1 MYSILDIAEC
11 FLNREKMTHKKL
23 QKLCYYMYAWYF
35 AVKEMKIC
43 YDADFQ
49 AWAHGPVSRSIWD
62 RYKGS
67 GRMELS
73 PTRNVR
79 LEGFAQV
86 IFDCV
91 WDVYGQYDGDELE
104 ELTHSEL
111 PWRHAR
117 RGFAPEQ
124 HSTILIEDNDMRNYY
139 LPICRQQLKEKWEEK
154 AS

>member
-1 MYSILDIAEC
+1 MYSIIDIAEC

-35 AVKEMKIC
+35 AVKGTKLC
-43 YDADFQ
+43 FDACFE
-49 AWAHGPVSRSIWD
+49 AWVHGPVSRKIWD

-67 GRMELS
+67 GLLELS
-73 PTRNVR
+73 PNRPVM

-91 WDVYGQYDGDELE
+91 WDVYGEFSGNELE
-104 ELTHSEL
+104 DITHSEP
-111 PWRHAR
+111 PWQRAR
-117 RGFAPEQ
+117 YGFASDQ
-124 HSTILIEDNDMRNYY
+124 HSTVMIDDNDIRYYY
-139 LPICRQQLKEKWEEK
+139 LPLCQQRLKEKWSEK